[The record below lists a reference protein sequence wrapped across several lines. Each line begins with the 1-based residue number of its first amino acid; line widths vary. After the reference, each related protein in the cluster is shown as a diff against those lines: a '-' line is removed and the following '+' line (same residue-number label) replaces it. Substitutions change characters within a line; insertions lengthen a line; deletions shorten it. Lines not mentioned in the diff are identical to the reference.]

1 MTFPWTTKF
10 WQPCFSNSNWLK
22 MLDPKWWMVSVPL
35 IINDFIVTSL
45 LLLKFI
51 VLANSLILLQTP
63 YFLTLFGFMATLR
76 GFLILPLNSAIWR
89 HNDVKIR
96 YCVNQV
102 NYLCLD
108 DGNDE
113 CIILCKFC
121 WPYHVIEAGPPKPLS
136 FGRWKQKKAR
146 SWIGLSHL
154 VQDKIGERKAT
165 TISLVKQ
172 LLSQLWSCQQNDY
185 SPSWL
190 DQNGGCRLQA
200 LVRLPFSIFFFF
212 SQSLKKNYVRIG
224 KTFKGH

>member
-1 MTFPWTTKF
+1 
-10 WQPCFSNSNWLK
+10 
-22 MLDPKWWMVSVPL
+22 MLDSKWWMVSVPL

-63 YFLTLFGFMATLR
+63 YCLTSFGFMATLR
-76 GFLILPLNSAIWR
+76 GILILPLNSAIWR

-113 CIILCKFC
+113 CIILYKFC
-121 WPYHVIEAGPPKPLS
+121 WSYHVIEAGPPKPLR

-185 SPSWL
+185 SPSWR
-190 DQNGGCRLQA
+190 DQNGGCRLPA

-212 SQSLKKNYVRIG
+212 SQSLKKNYVRTG
-224 KTFKGH
+224 KTFNGH

>member
-1 MTFPWTTKF
+1 
-10 WQPCFSNSNWLK
+10 

-76 GFLILPLNSAIWR
+76 GILILPLNSAIWR

-154 VQDKIGERKAT
+154 VQDKIGERKAI

-185 SPSWL
+185 SPLLAWPKW
-190 DQNGGCRLQA
+190 
-200 LVRLPFSIFFFF
+200 RLPTPGSGPAPFFYLFFF
-212 SQSLKKNYVRIG
+212 SQSLKKNYVRTG